1 MAQVSGPKIVT
12 IGGGSGSSVVLEGL
26 KPHTDS
32 LTAIVTMFDSGGS
45 SGALHDEFG
54 YPPLGDLRR
63 CLTAL
68 REENEVT
75 DALRTL
81 VEFRFDPESSLNGHS
96 LGNLLM
102 AALTSIRNDVEGA
115 IEEMSRMLGLRG
127 RVVPVSLE
135 WANLCA
141 ELEDETVVR
150 GESSID
156 LRAKRTPRICRVFL
170 EPSVA
175 ANPRAVEA
183 ILDADAVV
191 MGPGDLYTS
200 IIPNLL
206 VGGIAEAIRE
216 TKATRIYMCN
226 LMTKLGE
233 TDDFKA
239 SVFVR
244 EIVRYLGTS
253 APDWVVVN
261 NQAIPEEIQRA
272 YAPEG
277 ARPVEVD
284 MEELQRYVPFTY
296 GRPLA
301 NNRQPLRHDP
311 SSIARAILSV
321 IGSGRE
327 AEGEV
332 VDEGRLVTVTETAA
346 HIADA
351 HTG

>member
-1 MAQVSGPKIVT
+1 MVHMNGPKIVT
-12 IGGGSGSSVVLEGL
+12 IGGGTGSSVVLEGL
-26 KPHTDS
+26 KHHTDS

-75 DALRTL
+75 DVLRTL
-81 VEFRFDPESSLNGHS
+81 VEFRFDAESSLNGHS

-102 AALTSIRNDVEGA
+102 AALTSVRNDVEGA

-170 EPSVA
+170 EPSVE

-191 MGPGDLYTS
+191 IGPGDLYTS

-206 VGGIAEAIRE
+206 VGGIAEAMGR
-216 TKATRIYMCN
+216 TNATCIYVCN

-239 SVFVR
+239 SDFVR

-253 APDWVVVN
+253 VPDWVVVN

-277 ARPVEVD
+277 ARPVETD
-284 MEELQRYVPFTY
+284 MGELDRYVPFIY

-301 NNRQPLRHDP
+301 NNEQPLRHDP
-311 SSIARAILSV
+311 SSIARAVLSV
-321 IGSGRE
+321 MGSDFE
-327 AEGEV
+327 AEGEAT
-332 VDEGRLVTVTETAA
+332 DGGRLVTITGAA
-346 HIADA
+346 ARIAYSDS
-351 HTG
+351 G